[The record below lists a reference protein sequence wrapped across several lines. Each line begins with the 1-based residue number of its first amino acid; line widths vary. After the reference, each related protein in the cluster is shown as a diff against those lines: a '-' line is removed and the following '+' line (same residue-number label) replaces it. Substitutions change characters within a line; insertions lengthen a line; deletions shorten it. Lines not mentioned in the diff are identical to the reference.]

1 VGFLQERLAILR
13 QQETLSEAQQAEQNL
28 ITHLLRICKGGEV
41 ADFLQRG
48 IETAQGYD
56 EALSRLT
63 SRNGGRDSASDG
75 IGWRDAQG
83 NLKNPEQA
91 LPILGDLLERLQM
104 WEANKE

>member
-1 VGFLQERLAILR
+1 MCIRDR
-13 QQETLSEAQQAEQNL
+13 NL

-48 IETAQGYD
+48 IDTAQGY
-56 EALSRLT
+56 
-63 SRNGGRDSASDG
+63 DG

-91 LPILGDLLERLQM
+91 LPVLNDLLERLQM